1 MIFYASQIFTTS
13 GGNSNNWFSATIKL
27 EILYI
32 IIDFPFVLFYLSN
45 NQPFYNVLII
55 QVSIF
60 SQKAVDQI
68 YFEFSAY
75 MFFYEYIEAINTHQ

>member
-32 IIDFPFVLFYLSN
+32 IID
-45 NQPFYNVLII
+45 
-55 QVSIF
+55 
-60 SQKAVDQI
+60 
-68 YFEFSAY
+68 YFKFSAY
-75 MFFYEYIEAINTHQ
+75 TFFYEYIEAINTYQ